1 MTYIKPTKTG
11 RKEIRHAFDP
21 HLSGENVTAET
32 KVLGKFYFEHGKK
45 NIYREEEICIADH
58 YCIRLYSYFQIQ
70 NEIAP
75 IYPIALAGEPPT
87 KNILNILL

>member
-45 NIYREEEICIADH
+45 TFIGKRKY
-58 YCIRLYSYFQIQ
+58 
-70 NEIAP
+70 
-75 IYPIALAGEPPT
+75 ALRIITA
-87 KNILNILL
+87 